1 MHGEEQQFNRRE
13 FLAVTGMV
21 AAAGW
26 AGTSGV
32 QASDSSPMPPRP
44 FADPSRIY
52 YDGQSMFLEGRPFF
66 PYSGSFHYF
75 RCPRPLWR
83 ARFEKIQ
90 QAGFNGVETYVA
102 WNFHEREK
110 PASQDDMSNIHL
122 LEDLNDWLTMATQ
135 EFGLN
140 VNIRPGPYVCG
151 EWDTGG
157 FPRWLLNFRPKG
169 FQGMWLRSD
178 DPAFVQWSR
187 HWYRAVCPVIAPHQI
202 TRKKP
207 GEAGVILFQIENEY
221 DCIAFPQSVKR
232 RYLEALVTFAREFGI
247 DVPLFINWGKTVL
260 GSRNPEL
267 RQVFDAVDIY
277 PGWRVDS
284 SLHNY
289 HMIKRDQPDAP
300 LMTAELQGGWIVG
313 VDTVAPLRTDADH
326 YVSGLG
332 PSQINNLTLMAIQE
346 GVTIINYYML
356 FGGTNFGAW
365 PARGVATTY
374 DYSAPIRENGG
385 VGAKYLQV
393 AGIAAMLKEHGP
405 AIARSQRISVRAV
418 TGSHD
423 VHVAVRKSTDGGI
436 YLFIRTD
443 QHVSPR
449 HGVAEITGHGLGTMK
464 MPLKVHY
471 ELEPF
476 GSKVLYLPPGST
488 DFAQGRWYPEV
499 PHEPAR
505 PKALPGSVAI
515 TSVRTAADP
524 LPGKF
529 RPVAAGETLADLG
542 VYSSGF
548 SYYRVRVPRRTEE
561 RGKPHLVVDMPSGDG
576 ATVKIG
582 DQILYAQKGGEGV
595 NFAWPV
601 PDEPETVEA
610 TVIYENAG
618 HPNFGEVL
626 ENTYGISAAGILN
639 IAPQLAI
646 RTWRMKVTPAPAR
659 PTDAPIGPD
668 VLDTHWAKVDCLS
681 INARS
686 MKPNQWAVFRTTV
699 QVSAAA
705 LREKKTGLRFGR
717 ISGEG
722 WVFVNGR
729 LVGHSTSRSQMPIF
743 DAAEALRPGRNVLA
757 VLVHN
762 KIGAGGIG
770 QVAFISAAQL
780 EGEIEFHAAPTGL
793 AHGFYR
799 PEFDDSNW
807 VSHSMSSPPPHEALL
822 VWQRM
827 EFTLP
832 QSPVGVWL
840 PWCLKIQAS
849 GNGFIYL
856 NGHALGRFWQHGK
869 QREYFLPDCWLKPG
883 GRNIIA
889 LCLRPLDRPGTV
901 QSASVVPYTWYAEYR
916 APRHQP

>member
-1 MHGEEQQFNRRE
+1 MYGEEQRWNRRE
-13 FLAVTGMV
+13 FLTVAGMV
-21 AAAGW
+21 AAAGCVGIP
-26 AGTSGV
+26 AA
-32 QASDSSPMPPRP
+32 QAATSSPLPPRP
-44 FADPSRIY
+44 FADPGRIR
-52 YDGQSMFLEGRPFF
+52 YDGKSLFLEGRPFF

-75 RCPRPLWR
+75 RCAKPLWR

-102 WNFHEREK
+102 WNYHEREK
-110 PASQDDMSNIHL
+110 PASLDDMSKIHL
-122 LEDLNDWLTMATQ
+122 LEDLDDFLTMATQ

-157 FPRWLLNFRPKG
+157 FPRWLLTLRPKV

-178 DPAFVQWSR
+178 DPVFMQWSR

-202 TRKKP
+202 THKKP

-221 DCIAFPQSVKR
+221 DCIKFPQSVKR
-232 RYLEALVTFAREFGI
+232 RYLEALVTFAREYAI

-284 SLHNY
+284 SVHNY

-300 LMTAELQGGWIVG
+300 LMTSELQGGWIVG
-313 VDTVAPLRTDADH
+313 VDTVPPLRTHEDQYA
-326 YVSGLG
+326 SGLG
-332 PSQINNLTLMAIQE
+332 PSQINNLTLLAIQE

-356 FGGTNFGAW
+356 FGGTNFGTWA
-365 PARGVATTY
+365 ARGVATTY

-385 VGAKYLQV
+385 VGTKYLQV

-405 AIARSQRISVRAV
+405 AIARSEKIIIHAV

-423 VHVAVRKSTDGGI
+423 VHVAARKSPDGGI

-449 HGVAEITGHGLGTMK
+449 QGMAEISGDGLSALK
-464 MPLKVHY
+464 MPLKIQY
-471 ELEPF
+471 ELEQF
-476 GSKVLYLPPGST
+476 GSQILFLPLGCT
-488 DFAQGRWYPEV
+488 QVAQGRWYPEI

-505 PKALPGSVAI
+505 PKVLPGAITI

-524 LPGKF
+524 LPTNF
-529 RPVAAGETLADLG
+529 RPVAAAESLAGLG
-542 VYSSGF
+542 VYDSGF
-548 SYYRVRVPRRTEE
+548 SYYRLRVPRPAEGGGE
-561 RGKPHLVVDMPSGDG
+561 PHLIVNMPAGDG
-576 ATVKIG
+576 ATAKIG
-582 DQILYAQKGGEGV
+582 DRIVYAQKGGESG
-595 NFAWPV
+595 NFAWPFPSV
-601 PDEPETVEA
+601 PKMVEA
-610 TVIYENAG
+610 TLLYENAG
-618 HPNFGEVL
+618 HPNFGETL
-626 ENTYGISAAGILN
+626 ENTYGIASAGLLN
-639 IAPQLAI
+639 VSPPLLI
-646 RTWRMKVTPAPAR
+646 RTWRMKVTPPPAR
-659 PTDAPIGPD
+659 PADAPIGPD
-668 VLDTHWAKVDCLS
+668 IFDADWAKADCSS
-681 INARS
+681 IDAKN

-699 QVSAAA
+699 HVSAAA
-705 LREKKTGLRFGR
+705 IREKRTGLCFGR
-717 ISGEG
+717 IDGDG

-729 LVGHSTSRSQMPIF
+729 LIGHSTSRLQMWIF
-743 DAAEALRPGRNVLA
+743 DAAQALHPGRNIIA

-762 KIGAGGIG
+762 NAGMGGIG
-770 QVAFISAAQL
+770 QVAFTNASKL
-780 EGEIEFHAAPTGL
+780 EGEIEFHGGPTGL
-793 AHGFYR
+793 ARGFYR
-799 PEFDDSNW
+799 LDFDDSGW
-807 VSHSMSSPPPHEALL
+807 MSHTINSGTLHEALL

-832 QSPVGVWL
+832 RIPAGVWL

-869 QREYFLPDCWLKPG
+869 QREYFLPDCWLKPA
-883 GRNIIA
+883 GRNLIA
-889 LCLRPLDRPGTV
+889 LCLRPLDRPCGV
-901 QSASVVPYTWYAEYR
+901 RSASVVAYTWYAEYR
-916 APRHQP
+916 GPTN